1 MDAVN
6 SPIDS
11 HDPRHASQ
19 CGLRLLQR
27 LLRPLGFG
35 DVDKN
40 TNRSSDLAFTI
51 QEWSRIAQHFARGA
65 IVEYHGDLGFAKFLP
80 RSRSLL
86 NRQLTGRNVLSV
98 LDYAEGRRP
107 PSPRRGF

>member
-6 SPIDS
+6 SPIDR

-27 LLRPLGFG
+27 LLRPLVFG

-40 TNRSSDLAFTI
+40 TNRSSDLACAI
-51 QEWSRIAQHFARGA
+51 QECGAALPNISRAVPSSNATVIS
-65 IVEYHGDLGFAKFLP
+65 D
-80 RSRSLL
+80 SRTSCPEAA
-86 NRQLTGRNVLSV
+86 V
-98 LDYAEGRRP
+98 
-107 PSPRRGF
+107 F